1 MKTMHMGRSL
11 FATALAMFLPAT
23 PATTPAHAGKSEPSQ
38 WERPDP
44 HRNEAGFFD
53 VHVCNWPGRPLFY
66 MPLLSTTR
74 FDELKKAEVLYPDG
88 KLLGQLNLDQYRTIE
103 RKGSPVKRVFIKEFD
118 VPADA
123 KDGWYQLRVTLAN
136 GEVFVAG
143 DYVALLALPQATGLK
158 PGGDAV
164 VPLPDTLSWD
174 PVKGAAYYQVYV
186 RDLWNDG
193 KMIHTSELLTQP
205 QLKLP
210 SGLLEKGGMYSWSV
224 HARDV
229 NEHPVLGDFNHGSIS
244 PPATFEVER

>member
-1 MKTMHMGRSL
+1 
-11 FATALAMFLPAT
+11 MFLTKPASAT
-23 PATTPAHAGKSEPSQ
+23 PLAIYLSALSIVIPGQELSAEPSR

-53 VHVCNWPGRPLFY
+53 IHVCNWPGRPLFY

-74 FDELKKAEVLYPDG
+74 FEELKKVEVIYPDG
-88 KLLGQLNLDQYRTIE
+88 HLLGQLNLAEYKSVE
-103 RKGSPVKRVFIKEFD
+103 RKGSPVKRVYIKEFD

-123 KDGWYQLRVTLAN
+123 EDGWYQLRVTLTN
-136 GEVFVAG
+136 GEVFQAS
-143 DYVALLALPQATGLK
+143 DYVALIALPQATGLK
-158 PGGDAV
+158 PGENEV
-164 VPLPDTLSWD
+164 VPLPDTLSWN

-193 KMIHTSELLTQP
+193 KIIHTSELLTQP
-205 QLKLP
+205 HLKLP
-210 SGLLEKGGMYSWSV
+210 GGLLERGGMYSWSV

-244 PPATFEVER
+244 PPTTFEVER